1 MPATGSL
8 PTWRALSCETAAEI
22 MVDAPASRPISSRT
36 TSGATAM
43 APMAARGWGMSR
55 GTGTTGARADDASSV
70 SRPPPA
76 TATNGQPRRSASAAA
91 VTVSSV

>member
-1 MPATGSL
+1 
-8 PTWRALSCETAAEI
+8 
-22 MVDAPASRPISSRT
+22 
-36 TSGATAM
+36 
-43 APMAARGWGMSR
+43 MSR

-91 VTVSSV
+91 DTVSSVLPLNDAAITSVDGPTKAGTS